1 MRGCVLPI
9 DRTLIDKLKI
19 LGLLLICVIFFRQC
33 VTGLQQCVSSE
44 AVELISLLGRYEIE
58 GLLYAHDRI
67 GEQSTIGPP
76 LGAPDGDGSQEIGL
90 DDDGIGGGMGAPP
103 ESAFLSPSQVA
114 QMATNQMGDKT
125 FKIIRLEKTNEPL
138 VIKTLL
144 ICIILVV

>member
-19 LGLLLICVIFFRQC
+19 LGLLLICVIFFPQC

-67 GEQSTIGPP
+67 GGSKRAGVRPRERARARQAAHAHMLASTKMIGSV
-76 LGAPDGDGSQEIGL
+76 GRCEDE
-90 DDDGIGGGMGAPP
+90 
-103 ESAFLSPSQVA
+103 E
-114 QMATNQMGDKT
+114 
-125 FKIIRLEKTNEPL
+125 
-138 VIKTLL
+138 
-144 ICIILVV
+144 